1 MNVHITNAVKKE
13 VFTQLFQYIRNLT
26 EHVSLVF
33 SKNGLY
39 FQTMDSSR
47 ISIIEAHLP
56 NTWFDE
62 YSFTNAGDI
71 VMGIST
77 NILYKILN
85 AKEKNQNIHIE
96 YDTADSLSIHFTS
109 EDKTVFD
116 RHFQCPLIDLDY
128 EAMQIPPTDYVAEF
142 SLPSATFS
150 TLIHQL
156 KSFGDSLDIECSE
169 EQIMLSA
176 NSPESGK
183 MSVEVNIDD
192 LSAFSINE
200 GENLELSF
208 SLSQLNYIALFQ
220 KISKEVVIGLC
231 DQYPISIIYSL
242 NDDGAKL
249 HALIA
254 PKIKED

>member
-1 MNVHITNAVKKE
+1 MNIQITTSHNKE
-13 VFTQLFQYIRNLT
+13 IFTNLFQHIRNLT
-26 EHVSLVF
+26 EHISLSF
-33 SKNGLY
+33 SKTGLY

-47 ISIIEAHLP
+47 ISIIEVNLP

-62 YSFTNAGDI
+62 YTFTHSGDI
-71 VMGIST
+71 VMGISSA
-77 NILYKILN
+77 ILFKILN

-96 YDTADSLSIHFTS
+96 YDTTDSLSIHFTG

-116 RHFQCPLIDLDY
+116 KHFQCPLMDIDC
-128 EAMQIPPTDYVAEF
+128 ETMQIPTTDYVAEF
-142 SLPSATFS
+142 SLPSAIFS

-156 KSFGDSLDIECSE
+156 KSFGDSLDIDCSE
-169 EQIMLSA
+169 EKIRLAA
-176 NSPESGK
+176 NSPESGQ

-200 GENLELSF
+200 GERLELSF
-208 SLSQLNYIALFQ
+208 SLAQLNYIALFQ

-242 NDDGAKL
+242 SDDGAKL